1 MLLFVSCK
9 KHSDYIAPTDNQ
21 IVTQIIIGDTTNMV
35 VAKLNENALVGFR
48 YGDSTYDLDIDGNGE
63 KDVQFF
69 GSRNQMM
76 ALGNWSNVQIKC
88 LSNNIKLCSYPYPDS
103 IFISNERSERKENG
117 VVKIYNYINY
127 LCQRKNKDDLFKSLT
142 SISLIPLSEKDILN
156 VDDQYNNAN
165 FEIRRKYI
173 SYPIDFWL
181 YYKSKD
187 TLIYKITTQLTGCH
201 YFPAN
206 DTAYVGFNIQENQRE
221 RLGWIK
227 ISIKDGHETTIL
239 ETALHK

>member
-1 MLLFVSCK
+1 MLLFVSCE
-9 KHSDYIAPTDNQ
+9 KHSDNIAPTDNQ
-21 IVTQIIIGDTTNMV
+21 IATQIIIGDTTDMV
-35 VAKLNENALVGFR
+35 VTRLNENALVGFK
-48 YGDSTYDLDIDGNGE
+48 YGDSTYNIDIDRNGE

-76 ALGNWSNVQIKC
+76 ALGTWSNVQIRC
-88 LSNNIKLCSYPYPDS
+88 LSNNIKLRSYPYPDS
-103 IFISNERSERKENG
+103 IFISNERSERKEYG

-127 LCQRKNKDDLFKSLT
+127 LCQRKNKDDQFKSLT
-142 SISLIPLSEKDILN
+142 SISLIQLSEKNILS
-156 VDDQYNNAN
+156 VDDQFTNAN

-173 SYPIDFWL
+173 SYPIDYWL

-206 DTAYVGFNIQENQRE
+206 GTAYVGFNIQDSQRE

-227 ISIKDGHETTIL
+227 ISIKDGLETAIL
-239 ETALHK
+239 ETALQK